1 MHTGMTAQ
9 LRQAS
14 FSTNPMSTGDR
25 WAVGLNDL
33 ENGQKM
39 IFSNLGDFMILRF
52 CMAQVY
58 RTQM

>member
-33 ENGQKM
+33 ENDQKM
-39 IFSNLGDFMILRF
+39 IFSNLGDFMIL
-52 CMAQVY
+52 
-58 RTQM
+58 